1 MQEIIT
7 YIIVSLAVLFLIKKF
22 FIKNKKNKGCDTDCN
37 CS

>member
-7 YIIVSLAVLFLIKKF
+7 YIIVGLAVFFLVKKF
-22 FIKNKKNKGCDTDCN
+22 FIKTKKSQGCSADCN

>member
-7 YIIVSLAVLFLIKKF
+7 YITVGLAVLFLIKKF
-22 FIKNKKNKGCDTDCN
+22 FIKSKKKKDCNTDCD

>member
-7 YIIVSLAVLFLIKKF
+7 YIIVVLAVFFLIKKF
-22 FIKNKKNKGCDTDCN
+22 FLKSKKNKGCHTDCD